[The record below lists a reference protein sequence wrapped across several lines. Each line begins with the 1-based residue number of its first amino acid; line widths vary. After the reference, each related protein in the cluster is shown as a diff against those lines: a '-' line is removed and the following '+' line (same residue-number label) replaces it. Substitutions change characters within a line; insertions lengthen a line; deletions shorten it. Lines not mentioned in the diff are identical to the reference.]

1 MREPLHPSK
10 QDRSRKTQERI
21 LAATARLLK
30 EHSFES
36 ISVRRIVA
44 EANTSTGSFYARFR
58 DKSALLP
65 VLYADYER
73 QLEVRL
79 TRLQAATA
87 DAATLDEVAELFA
100 QHLVATVGEIPNLSR
115 ALYDYATR
123 SPKSAEAKALGK
135 RRRKQYGFVI
145 DALLSFRDEITH
157 PDPERAA
164 DLGLYFVAVVCRNRL
179 LYPMA
184 PQTQTLAITQREL
197 RTELARLLTGY
208 LRA

>member
-10 QDRSRKTQERI
+10 QDRSRETQERI
-21 LAATARLLK
+21 LEATARLLK

-44 EANTSTGSFYARFR
+44 EAKTSIGSFYARFR
-58 DKSALLP
+58 DKNALLP
-65 VLYADYER
+65 VLYAEYEK

-79 TRLQAATA
+79 THLQEATA
-87 DAATLDEVAELFA
+87 TAGSLDEIAELIVRHF
-100 QHLVATVGEIPNLSR
+100 VDTFGDIPNLSR

-123 SPKSAEAKALGK
+123 SPKSSESKDLA
-135 RRRKQYGFVI
+135 RQRRKQYGFLL
-145 DALLSFRDEITH
+145 DAMLSFRAEITH
-157 PDPERAA
+157 TDPTRAV
-164 DLGLYFVAVVCRNRL
+164 DLGLYFVVVACRNRL

-184 PQTQTLAITQREL
+184 PQTRTLAITKREL
-197 RTELARLLTGY
+197 TAELVRLLTGY